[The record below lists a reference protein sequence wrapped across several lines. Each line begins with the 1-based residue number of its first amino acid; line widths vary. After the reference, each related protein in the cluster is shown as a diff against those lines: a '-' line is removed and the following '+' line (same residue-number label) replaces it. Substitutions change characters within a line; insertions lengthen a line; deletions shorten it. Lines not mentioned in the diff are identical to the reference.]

1 MRVAATMND
10 RSASPAQRDRDARAS
25 GAPSRRAEGLRIY
38 NLFPT
43 LAGSVAEWRAELP
56 RIAAM
61 GFNTVYVNSFH
72 APGFSGSLYAVKHY
86 DRLNPLFR
94 GAATEPDDLLL
105 AGFTAACRSHGL
117 IAMMDLVVN
126 HTARDSELAARHP
139 HWFAREPGGG
149 LRSPSAID
157 PADATKVTVWGDL
170 AELEYRGDGAEAEIV
185 GYFADLLRHYL
196 QLGFRGFR
204 CDAAYKVPP
213 RVWRALIGAGR
224 AAAPDVVFCAEN
236 LGARVEQVMALGDAG
251 FDYLFNS
258 SKWWDFRSPW
268 LLEQY
273 ERFRAIS
280 PSIAFPESHD
290 TERLVVELERRGIG
304 DPKLIERYYRFAYAF
319 AAVFSAGVMMPM
331 GYEFGWRRRLDVVTT
346 RPNPVEPKRFDLSA
360 AIAAMNA
367 MKRDTPV
374 LNEEGPQWRVTTAE
388 NPLLVLARLGV
399 AVHESAF
406 VLLNTDE
413 QHAREIATDRLLEA
427 AGTGGSL
434 LEMTPGASES
444 AFGLRMDQEPLSF
457 RVVRARQPVLPTRP
471 LRPESRETAGARIL
485 IEDVYPELD
494 GGRFPVKR
502 AVGDTLAVW
511 ADIIRDG
518 HDVLAAAVLWRTA
531 DATAWQMAPMRLYD
545 NDRWVGHVPLAE
557 NTRYR
562 YTIEAWADTFASW
575 RTDTAKKRDARQPI
589 AVDLEE
595 GRVLVA
601 AAATRADDADRTLLS
616 RMLSDFDRGDSAARC
631 EILFSQLLFEAMAR
645 WPDRSHGTR
654 YRRERDVVVDRPI
667 ARFGAWYEMFPRS
680 QGRVPGKGATFDDCI
695 ERLAEI
701 RALGFDVVYLPPIH
715 PIGRVN
721 RKGRDNT
728 LTAEPGDPGSPY
740 AIGASEGGHTAV
752 HPDLGGIDGFRRFIA
767 AARGHGLEVALDYAI
782 QCAPDHPWISEHPRW
797 FVFRPDG
804 TIKYAENPPK
814 KYQDIVNVDF
824 YNPDREA
831 LWRAL
836 RDIVLFWIG
845 EGVTIFRVDNPH
857 TKPLP
862 FWEWLIGEV
871 QRQHPDVVFLS
882 EAFTRPKM
890 MRALAK
896 AGFSQSYTYFTWRV
910 TKQEL
915 TDYGNELAQGPA
927 KDYFRPN
934 FFTNTPDILP
944 VHLQEG
950 GRPAFRIRLVL
961 AATLSPSY
969 GIYSGFELCENRAI
983 PCTEEYLHS
992 EKYEYKVWDW
1002 DRPGHI
1008 KADIAAV
1015 NRIRRDN
1022 PALHLLTNLRFYL
1035 AEDDHVLFYG
1045 KISED
1050 GANRIFIAVNLDP
1063 FAIHETTIELPL
1075 AALRTGA
1082 VDFFRVTELLSGT
1095 EHRWQGARQRVRLDP
1110 KVNPAAI
1117 FRIEPSQSGRASD
1130 A

>member
-1 MRVAATMND
+1 MND
-10 RSASPAQRDRDARAS
+10 RRAPAARPRGGAGTDGVQR
-25 GAPSRRAEGLRIY
+25 RRPEGLRIY

-43 LAGSVAEWRAELP
+43 LVGAVAEWQAELP

-61 GFNTVYVNSFH
+61 GFNAVYVNPFH

-94 GAATEPDDLLL
+94 GAATEPDDVLL

-117 IAMMDLVVN
+117 LAMMDLVIN

-139 HWFAREPGGG
+139 HWFARDPGGG

-157 PADATKVTVWGDL
+157 PADATKITVWGDL
-170 AELEYRGDGAEAEIV
+170 AELEYRGDEAEPEIV
-185 GYFADLLRHYL
+185 GYFADLVRRYLR
-196 QLGFRGFR
+196 LGFRGFR
-204 CDAAYKVPP
+204 CDAAYKVPV

-224 AAAPDVVFCAEN
+224 AAVPEVIFCAEN
-236 LGARVEQVMALGDAG
+236 LGARVEQVMALTDAG

-258 SKWWDFRSPW
+258 SKWWNFKDPW

-273 ERFRAIS
+273 DRFRAIA

-290 TERLVVELERRGIG
+290 TERLVVELARRGIS
-304 DPKLIERYYRFAYAF
+304 DPERIERHYRFAYGF

-331 GYEFGWRRRLDVVTT
+331 GYEFGWSRRLDVVKT
-346 RPNPVEPKRFDLSA
+346 RPLPTEPKRFDLSA

-374 LNEEGPQWRVTTAE
+374 LNEEGPQSRLSTVE
-388 NPLLVLARLGV
+388 DPLLVLVRHGV
-399 AVHESAF
+399 AAHESAF
-406 VLLNTDE
+406 ILLNTDE
-413 QHAREIATDRLLEA
+413 HAHDIATDRLLEA
-427 AGTGGSL
+427 AETSGSL
-434 LEMTPGASES
+434 LEEMAPGADRDGI
-444 AFGLRMDQEPLSF
+444 GLRVSLEPLAV
-457 RVVRARQPVLPTRP
+457 RVVRARPPALPTRP
-471 LRPESRETAGARIL
+471 LQRQDARDQGDLSTDARIL

-511 ADIIRDG
+511 ADIMRDG

-531 DATAWQMAPMRLYD
+531 GAAAWQMAPMRLYD
-545 NDRWVGHVPLAE
+545 NDRWVGRVPLNE

-562 YTIEAWADTFASW
+562 YTIEAWSDAFASW
-575 RTDTAKKRDARQPI
+575 RADTAKKRDAQQPI
-589 AVDLEE
+589 EVDLEE
-595 GRVLVA
+595 GRALVA
-601 AAATRADDADRTLLS
+601 AAAARAEGVDRALLA
-616 RMLSDFDRGDSAARC
+616 RLLDGLARGDAAARR
-631 EILFSQLLFEAMAR
+631 EILFSRLLFEAMAR
-645 WPDRSHGTR
+645 WPDRRLATR
-654 YRRERDVVVDRPI
+654 YRRELDVVVDRPI

-680 QGRVPGKGATFDDCI
+680 QGRVPGASATFDDCI
-695 ERLAEI
+695 ERLPEI

-728 LTAEPGDPGSPY
+728 LTAAAGDPGSPY
-740 AIGASEGGHTAV
+740 AIGSSEGGHTAV
-752 HPDLGGIDGFRRFIA
+752 HPELGGIAGFRRFIA
-767 AARGHGLEVALDYAI
+767 AAHGLGLEVALDYAI
-782 QCAPDHPWISEHPRW
+782 QCAPDHPWISQHPPW

-824 YNPDREA
+824 NNPDREA

-836 RDIVLFWIG
+836 RDIVLFWIS

-871 QRQHPDVVFLS
+871 QRQHPEIVFLS

-896 AGFSQSYTYFTWRV
+896 AGFTQSYTYFTWRV

-927 KDYFRPN
+927 KEHFRPN

-983 PCTEEYLHS
+983 PDSEEYLHS

-1015 NRIRRDN
+1015 NRIRHEN

-1035 AEDDHVLFYG
+1035 AEDDRVLFYG

-1050 GANRIFIAVNLDP
+1050 GANRIFVAVNLDP
-1063 FAIHETTIELPL
+1063 FTVRETALELPL
-1075 AALRTGA
+1075 AALRISEG
-1082 VDFFRVTELLSGT
+1082 DLFRVTELLSGT
-1095 EHRWQGARQRVRLDP
+1095 EHRWRGARQRVRLDP
-1110 KVNPAAI
+1110 EVNPAAI
-1117 FRIEPSQSGRASD
+1117 FRIEQPSVTERGSD